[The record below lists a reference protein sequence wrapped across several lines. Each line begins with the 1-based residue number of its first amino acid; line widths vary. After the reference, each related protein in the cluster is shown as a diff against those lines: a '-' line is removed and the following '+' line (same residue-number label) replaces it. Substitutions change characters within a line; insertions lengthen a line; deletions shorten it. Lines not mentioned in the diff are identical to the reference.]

1 VVVSQESLFIMSVQP
16 LALTKPAAS
25 VRQKVPIPILD
36 GYVTAMFHSFHGLP
50 DGKEHFLVELG
61 PKNTGKAPLVRLHSE
76 CMTGDVFGSQRCDCG
91 PQLRESLFRIN
102 SEGGYLLY
110 LRQEGRGIGLY
121 SKLDAYELQGQGM
134 DTYEANQQLSFGDDL
149 RDYTSAADMLRAV
162 DVTRIRLLSNNPD
175 KAAQL
180 VAHGITVLEQVQ
192 TGTYLSA
199 HNRGYLQAKVRHTH
213 HKINNLE

>member
-1 VVVSQESLFIMSVQP
+1 MIAQP
-16 LALTKPAAS
+16 LTLTKLAPTI
-25 VRQKVPIPILD
+25 RQKVPIPILD
-36 GYVTAMFHSFHGLP
+36 GYVIGMFHSFYGLP

-121 SKLDAYELQGQGM
+121 SKLDAYNLQGQGL
-134 DTYEANQQLSFGDDL
+134 DTYEANRQLSFEDDL
-149 RDYTSAADMLRAV
+149 RDYSSAADMLRAV
-162 DVTRIRLLSNNPD
+162 DATTIRLLSNNPD

-180 VAHGITVLEQVQ
+180 VANGITVTEQIQ

-199 HNRGYLQAKVRHTH
+199 HNRGYLQAKVRRTQ

>member
-1 VVVSQESLFIMSVQP
+1 MIAQPPIMMKSGS
-16 LALTKPAAS
+16 TI
-25 VRQKVPIPILD
+25 RQKVPIPVLD
-36 GYVTAMFHSFHGLP
+36 GYVTGMFYSFYGLP

-61 PKNTGKAPLVRLHSE
+61 PKNTAKAPLVRLHSE

-121 SKLDAYELQGQGM
+121 SKLDAYHLQGQGM
-134 DTYEANQQLSFGDDL
+134 DTYEANRQLSFDDDL
-149 RDYTSAADMLRAV
+149 RDYSAAAAMLKAL
-162 DVTRIRLLSNNPD
+162 DVMQIRLLSNNPD

-180 VAHGITVLEQVQ
+180 TANGITVTERVQ
-192 TGTYLSA
+192 TGTYQSA
-199 HNRGYLQAKVRHTH
+199 HNRGYLQAKVRRAQHT
-213 HKINNLE
+213 INNLK

>member
-1 VVVSQESLFIMSVQP
+1 MIAQP
-16 LALTKPAAS
+16 LTLMKSAATI
-25 VRQKVPIPILD
+25 RQKVPIPVLD
-36 GYVTAMFHSFHGLP
+36 GYVTGQFYSFHGLP

-61 PKNTGKAPLVRLHSE
+61 PKNTAKAPLVRLHSE

-121 SKLDAYELQGQGM
+121 SKLDAYNLQGQGM
-134 DTYEANQQLSFGDDL
+134 DTYEANRRLSFDDDM
-149 RDYTSAADMLRAV
+149 RDYSSAAAMLKAL
-162 DVTRIRLLSNNPD
+162 DVTHIRLLSNNPD

-180 VAHGITVLEQVQ
+180 TANGITVTEQVQ
-192 TGTYLSA
+192 TGTYQSA
-199 HNRGYLQAKVRHTH
+199 HNRGYLQAKVRRTQHT
-213 HKINNLE
+213 INNLK